1 MMNLINMTNE
11 GIIFKKRYIERDRV
25 QQPILA
31 RIQIYLDNK
40 FQITGDLPMMMK
52 LLRVYVVYRN
62 AYITYVELKKG

>member
-1 MMNLINMTNE
+1 MYLINMTNE

-52 LLRVYVVYRN
+52 LFSVHILRVG
-62 AYITYVELKKG
+62 YVE